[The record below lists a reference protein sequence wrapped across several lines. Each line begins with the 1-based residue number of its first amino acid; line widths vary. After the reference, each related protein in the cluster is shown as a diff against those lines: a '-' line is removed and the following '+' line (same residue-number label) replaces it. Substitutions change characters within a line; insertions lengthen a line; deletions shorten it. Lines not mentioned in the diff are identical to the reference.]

1 MKLRSVKIDNLAV
14 HIFDTREA
22 MGKAAADDAAKRIN
36 EIIAK
41 NGVANIIF
49 AAAPSQNDLIE
60 GLLEQDIDWTKIRAF
75 QQDEYIGISQ
85 DEPAVFGNFL
95 RDAIYDK
102 VPLKEIHY
110 MLAPTS
116 EVEAKIEEYSDL
128 LTRYPIDLI
137 FLGVGEN
144 GHLAFNDPPVA
155 DFDDPQR
162 IKIVQLDKAC
172 RQQQVNDD
180 CFETLTDVPT
190 QALTLTL
197 SFIQSVPEAIC
208 VVPTGRKA
216 EAIARTLVG
225 EITTECPASILRKL
239 PNAALYLD
247 RDSASLAFTDL

>member
-75 QQDEYIGISQ
+75 QQDEYIGISE
-85 DEPAVFGNFL
+85 DEPAGFGNFL
-95 RDAIYDK
+95 RDAVYDK
-102 VPLKEIHY
+102 VPLKEIY
-110 MLAPTS
+110 YLLTATS
-116 EVEAKIEEYSDL
+116 EVEAKIKEYSNL

-155 DFDDPQR
+155 DFDDPKR
-162 IKIVQLDKAC
+162 LKPVQLDNVC
-172 RQQQVNDD
+172 RQQQVNDN
-180 CFETLTDVPT
+180 CFTALADVPT

-197 SFIQSVPEAIC
+197 SFIRSVPEAIC

-216 EAIARTLVG
+216 QAIECALHG
-225 EITTECPASILRKL
+225 EITTQCPASILRKL
-239 PNAALYLD
+239 PNATLYLD
-247 RDSASLAFTDL
+247 RDSASMAFSDL